1 MASGSGVLGSK
12 RQCDCWKNGRTMLLS
27 LPCPSCETSFLLFHL
42 DVCVCAHSL
51 SCVCLS
57 VTLWT
62 IAPRLLCLWDS
73 LGKNTGVD
81 CHALLQ
87 GIFPTQGSPPPHPP
101 LLHCSKI
108 LDYLSHL
115 GSLMTYEEGYRKPAR
130 DRKDCCA

>member
-12 RQCDCWKNGRTMLLS
+12 QQCDCWNNGGTRLLS
-27 LPCPSCETSFLLFHL
+27 LPCPSCETSFLLPHL

-62 IAPRLLCLWDS
+62 IAPRLLCPWDS
-73 LGKNTGVD
+73 SGKNTGVD

-87 GIFPTQGSPPPHPP
+87 GIFPTQGSSPH
-101 LLHCSKI
+101 LLC
-108 LDYLSHL
+108 LLQA
-115 GSLMTYEEGYRKPAR
+115 GSLPPVPPGKPFR
-130 DRKDCCA
+130 CVKLSNFIHFSD